1 MYQKLDNIEECY
13 SCGLFIEKHKRTKL
27 SQRCPRCNSK
37 LSVDKESSF
46 DSLYYAIS
54 ALLLFVILNI
64 YPIITLNISDNE
76 LKTTLIGAV
85 VALIEQEFF
94 LIGAV
99 VFFTILFAPV
109 LNSFVIIFVY
119 IQRKL
124 KIKIFSKT
132 LLYDSFYFFKHW
144 GFIEVFIISIIV
156 TYIKLIGMVSTTKF
170 DIGFYVMLIY
180 IFCFY
185 MSNKKF
191 NAKSIFGE

>member
-13 SCGLFIEKHKRTKL
+13 SCGLFIEKDKQTKL

-76 LKTTLIGAV
+76 LKTT
-85 VALIEQEFF
+85 